1 MRYLFYCLLSL
12 GLSISL
18 VNAQKFSLKVSGG
31 MEMPIG
37 IFKEGYKTGWGVYGA
52 GYYALDESANLLMTV
67 GTAGWGT
74 QESNNNSGLI
84 FLRPGYRQFIYN
96 GIYFQGEA
104 GVAIY
109 TGFWGNSPTRFSYS
123 VGSGYLF
130 GTKERKGLDVLVK
143 FNRASYRSWF
153 SFNLGYQFSL

>member
-1 MRYLFYCLLSL
+1 MRYLFCCLVSFM
-12 GLSISL
+12 SVTS

-37 IFKEGYKTGWGVYGA
+37 IFKEGYKTGWGIYGT
-52 GYYALDESANLLMTV
+52 GYYALDENANLLMTV
-67 GTAGWGT
+67 GTGNWGA
-74 QESNNNSGLI
+74 QQSDNNSGLI
-84 FLRPGYRQFIYN
+84 FFRTGYRQFVYN

-104 GVAIY
+104 GVAVY
-109 TGFWGNSPTRFSYS
+109 TGFWGNSPARFSYS

-130 GTKERKGLDVLVK
+130 GTKERKGLDISVK